1 MKLKMV
7 FVMTTIMKYNLN
19 AQQKTN
25 KTVSQLYYGSENSVL
40 DLPWIWMSFAAV
52 AIVVLIIVGR
62 NLNHKEF

>member
-1 MKLKMV
+1 
-7 FVMTTIMKYNLN
+7 MTTIMKYNLN

-25 KTVSQLYYGSENSVL
+25 KTVSQLYNESDNSVL